1 MDSNRVS
8 HRVLIRKTAVAVI
21 AVSVVGGMASGTA
34 ASAEQTKPTGRTGKT
49 GQTSAASVRALMETP
64 VEVTARVQAPAETS
78 AEAATMAQAPAE
90 TSAEATAMRGSTAE
104 SAAAGPA
111 VPGSVEVAERPAYA
125 TSVSGITAVHTAVWR
140 TSAKAVKPKVSVA
153 APAILNKA
161 YAFRLVARRS
171 WPSTRG
177 RQPAAPQFQ
186 CLDSL
191 WTRESGWNHR
201 AENPSSGAYGIPQ
214 ALPGNKMSGTG
225 VDWRFNPL
233 TQIRWGL
240 NYIRTRYGSPCG
252 AWGHFQ
258 SHNWY

>member
-21 AVSVVGGMASGTA
+21 MVSVVGGVASGTA
-34 ASAEQTKPTGRTGKT
+34 ASAEQTRPTKSTKPTRQT
-49 GQTSAASVRALMETP
+49 GQTRQTAA
-64 VEVTARVQAPAETS
+64 VTAQTPAETS
-78 AEAATMAQAPAE
+78 AEAKATAQTP
-90 TSAEATAMRGSTAE
+90 TEATAAWGSTAE
-104 SAAAGPA
+104 SAAAEPA
-111 VPGSVEVAERPAYA
+111 VAGSVEVAERPANA
-125 TSVSGITAVHTAVWR
+125 TSVSGITEVHTAVWR
-140 TSAKAVKPKVSVA
+140 TSAKAVKPKVRVA
-153 APAILNKA
+153 APAVLNKA

-201 AENPSSGAYGIPQ
+201 AENPYSGAYGIPQ

-225 VDWRFNPL
+225 VDWRINPL

-240 NYIRTRYGSPCG
+240 QYIKTRYGSPCG

>member
-1 MDSNRVS
+1 M
-8 HRVLIRKTAVAVI
+8 I
-21 AVSVVGGMASGTA
+21 AVSVVGGVGSGTA
-34 ASAEQTKPTGRTGKT
+34 ANAEQT
-49 GQTSAASVRALMETP
+49 GQTA
-64 VEVTARVQAPAETS
+64 
-78 AEAATMAQAPAE
+78 AATTQALAE
-90 TSAEATAMRGSTAE
+90 TSAEATTAGKTAAG
-104 SAAAGPA
+104 SAAAPA
-111 VPGSVEVAERPAYA
+111 VAGSAEKAA
-125 TSVSGITAVHTAVWR
+125 LQGDAASESGITRVHTAVWT
-140 TSAKAVKPKVSVA
+140 TSAKAAKPKASTA

-171 WPSTRG
+171 WPGT
-177 RQPAAPQFQ
+177 QFQ

-201 AENPSSGAYGIPQ
+201 AENPYSGAYGIPQ

-240 NYIRTRYGSPCG
+240 KYIRSRYGSPCG
-252 AWGHFQ
+252 AWGHFR

>member
-8 HRVLIRKTAVAVI
+8 NRVLVRNTAVAMI
-21 AVSVVGGMASGTA
+21 AVSVVGGVGSGTA
-34 ASAEQTKPTGRTGKT
+34 ASAEQAQQTGRT
-49 GQTSAASVRALMETP
+49 A
-64 VEVTARVQAPAETS
+64 
-78 AEAATMAQAPAE
+78 AATVKASAE
-90 TSAEATAMRGSTAE
+90 TSAEATAGKSAAGSTAAE
-104 SAAAGPA
+104 PALTGSAEA
-111 VPGSVEVAERPAYA
+111 AERQADA
-125 TSVSGITAVHTAVWR
+125 ASVSGITTVHTAVWR
-140 TSAKAVKPKVSVA
+140 TSAQAVKPKVSVT

-171 WPSTRG
+171 WPGT
-177 RQPAAPQFQ
+177 QFQ

-201 AENPSSGAYGIPQ
+201 AENPYSGAYGIPQ

-225 VDWRFNPL
+225 LDWQFNPL

-240 NYIRTRYGSPCG
+240 KYIRTRYGSPCG

>member
-1 MDSNRVS
+1 MDSNRVLM
-8 HRVLIRKTAVAVI
+8 RNAAAAVI
-21 AVSVVGGMASGTA
+21 AVSVVGGAGSGAA
-34 ASAEQTKPTGRTGKT
+34 ASTERTAT
-49 GQTSAASVRALMETP
+49 
-64 VEVTARVQAPAETS
+64 QATDQATTEA
-78 AEAATMAQAPAE
+78 AEAAAEQADAM
-90 TSAEATAMRGSTAE
+90 SAR
-104 SAAAGPA
+104 
-111 VPGSVEVAERPAYA
+111 
-125 TSVSGITAVHTAVWR
+125 GITTVHNAVWR
-140 TSAKAVKPKVSVA
+140 TSAKAVKRRVSAA

-171 WPSTRG
+171 WPGT
-177 RQPAAPQFQ
+177 QFQ

-225 VDWRFNPL
+225 VDWRFNPV

-240 NYIRTRYGSPCG
+240 KYIRLRYGSPCG

-258 SHNWY
+258 SNNWY